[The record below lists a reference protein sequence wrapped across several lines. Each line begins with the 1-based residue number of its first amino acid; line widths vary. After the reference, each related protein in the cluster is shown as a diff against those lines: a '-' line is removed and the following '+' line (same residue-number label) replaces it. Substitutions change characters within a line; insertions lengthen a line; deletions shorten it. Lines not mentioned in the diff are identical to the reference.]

1 MFFHNNRNRMST
13 NFLNQIRKS
22 ISSPKSKRKL
32 SFSSPSSRDSLE
44 RPSSPSGGTLH
55 RMFGSTL
62 QEVTREYPTRDGV
75 PFIVCRIADY
85 LSEYGLDQEG
95 LFRKNG
101 NIRVMDNLRY
111 IPLSHDCIGGA
122 VS

>member
-1 MFFHNNRNRMST
+1 MLFHNNRNRMST

-32 SFSSPSSRDSLE
+32 SFSSTSSRDFLD
-44 RPSSPSGGTLH
+44 RPSSPPGGTQL

-62 QEVTREYPTRDGV
+62 QEVAREYPTKEGV
-75 PFIVCRIADY
+75 PFIVCRIAEY

-111 IPLSHDCIGGA
+111 IPL
-122 VS
+122 